1 MSIKNKLLRGDV
13 MFKYDELVSNAV
25 KILDEYNLEDEIL
38 QCKKRGYLD
47 PYDMRDYI
55 QMLTSNLELI
65 DALEELSLDE
75 FMEYLTARY
84 KIRWQEI
91 VSYRMML

>member
-1 MSIKNKLLRGDV
+1 
-13 MFKYDELVSNAV
+13 MFEYDELSSNAV
-25 KILDEYNLEDEIL
+25 KILDKYNLEDEIL

-47 PYDMRDYI
+47 PYDIRDYI

-75 FMEYLTARY
+75 FMEYLTERY

-91 VSYRMML
+91 ISYRMML